1 MPYQYKK
8 KAHRPITPNEKLYIA
23 GDAMNHSFTLQ
34 LILEMNAE
42 VDVSSLNQAVIQANS
57 SNQYVHLRAN
67 LRCINPVWYDS
78 VELSKEFEPIQ
89 VLEREWDGHDIQ
101 CASFFH
107 GHKFE
112 PAYSATQV
120 TYIKGTRHFLVFRAF
135 HGVMDGM
142 GLYHWVSDIFRAW
155 RKQPLTGTNLI
166 LTDYE
171 FLRKKREIKYRP
183 NFSLDCIAPTGDTGF
198 AHTHYLW
205 RKLTLPGKINGVT
218 AKICHILTA
227 VSAERGAE
235 KARFMI
241 PVDLRH
247 HIPNTNTTANFANPI
262 FIEVEKEANW
272 SLIYSDIVKQLS
284 SQNELQIGKYDA
296 CLRHLPLSLLK
307 AFLNALIYYQNK
319 KNRYMVSGII
329 SKLSINLSD
338 FESNQGGCCAID
350 GYFLPINVPIVP
362 IVLIVTEHNNA
373 TTICFSVSNAHA
385 TREECAHLEAQLKKM
400 IDEPQLAAESNLPYC
415 NTLWPVYNN
424 TYVDYSQEKTI
435 FTKIWERTIEYS
447 HRNALISKKKVLT
460 YKQLHHRVLEIASYL
475 SDLGI
480 RCGDKVAI
488 YLSRNEDMVCSIL
501 ACWYLGAA
509 YIPIDIKSPV
519 NWVLTLL
526 EDAQPALVI
535 DEQHEALRQNYS
547 GLCAHIP
554 LKIMS
559 TTMPK
564 RNENSLTQLAYII
577 YTSGSTG
584 TPKGVMINHGQL
596 LNYLSWAVEIYRNNN
611 QAYHTALFTSIA
623 FDLTVT
629 TLYLP
634 LLSGGSMMLIP
645 ESINS
650 LALKEI
656 FTNQAIN
663 FLKLTPSHLR
673 MISSLPIH
681 SRHHVTLVVGGEDL
695 PCSLAQLV
703 IGKLSNARIFNE
715 YGPTETTVGCM
726 IHQYD
731 AKNDLQCSVPIGIP
745 AANTRIYCLD
755 STLKPVRLEE
765 EGEIYI
771 AGSNVGMGY
780 LNQPELT
787 NKRFMNDPFFPGQ
800 RMYQSGDLAKH
811 RKDGLLICSGRKD
824 QQIKIRGHRVELP
837 EIEHALF
844 AIDSIAQAV
853 VTFIKLNPT
862 LGEEN
867 NELIAYVVSN
877 SKEQAIDL
885 RKKLSETLP
894 YYMVPKYFIFLTE
907 LPLTVNGKVDYKKL
921 PKPASI
927 LITPQTNK
935 HENLLIQIRQLFANA
950 LSLPLEVI
958 DNHVIFGDMGG
969 NSMQMASMINEMI
982 TKMIAPEHHVAFA
995 NGLEQLLIC
1004 PTPHNFYEHLS
1015 KII

>member
-8 KAHRPITPNEKLYIA
+8 KAHRLITLNEKLYIA
-23 GDAMNHSFTLQ
+23 GDSINHSFTLQ
-34 LILEMNAE
+34 LILEMDAE
-42 VDVSSLNQAVIQANS
+42 VDVPSLNRAVIQTKL
-57 SNQYVHLRAN
+57 SNPYVHLRAN
-67 LRCINPVWYDS
+67 LRSFNAIWYDS
-78 VELSKEFEPIQ
+78 FETPEDFVPIQ

-101 CASFFH
+101 SASFFH
-107 GHKFE
+107 GHKFD
-112 PAYSATQV
+112 PLNSMMQV
-120 TYIKGTRHFLVFRAF
+120 TYIKGERHFLVFRAF
-135 HGVMDGM
+135 HGLMDGM

-155 RKQPLTGTNLI
+155 RKHPLTGTNLT

-171 FLRKKREIKYRP
+171 FLRQNREIKYRP
-183 NFSLDCIAPTGDTGF
+183 NFPLDCIAPTGDTGF

-205 RKLTLPGKINGVT
+205 HKVTLPGKINGVT
-218 AKICHILTA
+218 AKVCQILAA
-227 VSAERGAE
+227 VSADRCGK

-241 PVDLRH
+241 PVDLRSH
-247 HIPNTNTTANFANPI
+247 LPNTNTTANFANPI
-262 FIEVEKEANW
+262 FIEVDKEANW

-296 CLRHLPLSLLK
+296 CLRHLPVALLK
-307 AFLNALIYYQNK
+307 ILLSALIYYQKK
-319 KNRYMVSGII
+319 KNRYMFSGIV

-338 FESNQGGCCAID
+338 FKSNQGGCAIN
-350 GYFLPINVPIVP
+350 GYFLPINVPVAP

-385 TREECAHLEAQLKKM
+385 TREECAHLASQLKKM
-400 IDEPQLAAESNLPYC
+400 IDEPKLASESNLLYSD
-415 NTLWPVYNN
+415 TLWPVYNN
-424 TYVDYSQEKTI
+424 TYVDYPKEKTI
-435 FTKIWERTIEYS
+435 FTGIWEKTTEYS
-447 HRNALISKKKVLT
+447 HKKALISKTKVLT
-460 YKQLHHRVLEIASYL
+460 YKQLNQRVLEIAGYF

-519 NWVLTLL
+519 NWVLALL

-547 GLCAHIP
+547 GLCSHIP

-564 RNENSLTQLAYII
+564 RNENSLSQLAYII
-577 YTSGSTG
+577 YTSGTTG
-584 TPKGVMINHGQL
+584 IPKGVMIHHGQL
-596 LNYLSWAVEIYRNNN
+596 LNYIYWAVEIYRTNN

-634 LLSGGSMMLIP
+634 LLSGGSIMLIP

-656 FTNQAIN
+656 LTNQSIN

-673 MISSLPIH
+673 MISSLPINAQH
-681 SRHHVTLVVGGEDL
+681 QVTLVVGGEDL

-731 AKNDLQCSVPIGIP
+731 AKNDFQGSVPIGIP

-787 NKRFMNDPFFPGQ
+787 NKRFMSDPFFPGQ

-811 RKDGLLICSGRKD
+811 REDGLLIYLGRKD

-837 EIEHALF
+837 AIENALL
-844 AIDSIAQAV
+844 AIDSIVQAV
-853 VTFIKLNPT
+853 VTFIKLEYAS
-862 LGEEN
+862 GAEN
-867 NELIAYVVSN
+867 NELIAYVVSY
-877 SKEQAIDL
+877 SKENTVDL
-885 RKKLSETLP
+885 QKKLSATLP

-907 LPLTVNGKVDYKKL
+907 LPLTSNGKVDYKKL

-927 LITPQTNK
+927 LTTPQSSK
-935 HENLLIQIRQLFANA
+935 HKNLLIQIRQLFANV

-969 NSMQMASMINEMI
+969 NSMQMAYMINEMI